1 MAGLFALN
9 VSLKCPGAAANNP
22 ASSACNS
29 NVLNA
34 QRRIVSVLPRAHA
47 AAVSGGGLH
56 STTSERSRGSNCTRP
71 PEGGGACA
79 TLLAVRTPQVTTDAE
94 KLEGLSSS
102 YGLILSLCFQRMRS
116 TGHGRIDPLR
126 KLVKPGIGADHGM
139 PKNWRA
145 SLPATASYSV
155 SAFKECAVQGMAAL
169 THSES

>member
-47 AAVSGGGLH
+47 AAVSGGD
-56 STTSERSRGSNCTRP
+56 CTP
-71 PEGGGACA
+71 PHLKGHAVATVPGPRRGGGGLRNAACC
-79 TLLAVRTPQVTTDAE
+79 
-94 KLEGLSSS
+94 KNSS
-102 YGLILSLCFQRMRS
+102 G
-116 TGHGRIDPLR
+116 
-126 KLVKPGIGADHGM
+126 DHGM
-139 PKNWRA
+139 PRNWRA

-169 THSES
+169 THSESWSNLELELTTECRKTGGPLFQLRLHTQSLLSKNAQYRAWPH